1 MNSRHFELIK
11 ILILLFLI
19 AGLLDARAISLP
31 DGPEVGQPAPILKLS
46 TWLQSP
52 SEAAE
57 GWPTGKVVVLEFWS
71 TGCGPCVAY
80 IPELNALAEKF
91 KGKPVQFIAV
101 TDDSETVVERFLKK
115 TPINAW
121 LGLGV
126 EAGFGEGNPYKVAAI
141 PHTVIIDARG
151 RIAAIIDPFVLT
163 SEMIQSCLDGTLGMP
178 AGEQS
183 VATNLVITREGRWT
197 SDGNQMPGIIPGQY
211 KMGIKPLFQI
221 MILPVPTNS
230 TNSSSEKIYQRPI
243 EIWSLGRA
251 LTLQND
257 TLNRAIEVVF
267 NVKPTLIVAN
277 APLPKDKYNFFI
289 TLPTPNRHP
298 QIPIFESLFSQAVE
312 ATFGLTVKREMKD
325 IDVLIIKTNSTSL
338 DTLSKSINSEGKY
351 SAFADEAAATNQP
364 LSMLAQELEIS
375 SAMPVLDESGLTN
388 LYDFDIKWQQ
398 TDYAHPNVSS
408 MIEAV
413 QKLGLNLVPVK
424 KSTEV
429 VVVSKMP

>member
-1 MNSRHFELIK
+1 
-11 ILILLFLI
+11 
-19 AGLLDARAISLP
+19 
-31 DGPEVGQPAPILKLS
+31 
-46 TWLQSP
+46 
-52 SEAAE
+52 
-57 GWPTGKVVVLEFWS
+57 
-71 TGCGPCVAY
+71 
-80 IPELNALAEKF
+80 
-91 KGKPVQFIAV
+91 
-101 TDDSETVVERFLKK
+101 
-115 TPINAW
+115 
-121 LGLGV
+121 
-126 EAGFGEGNPYKVAAI
+126 
-141 PHTVIIDARG
+141 
-151 RIAAIIDPFVLT
+151 
-163 SEMIQSCLDGTLGMP
+163 
-178 AGEQS
+178 
-183 VATNLVITREGRWT
+183 
-197 SDGNQMPGIIPGQY
+197 
-211 KMGIKPLFQI
+211 
-221 MILPVPTNS
+221 
-230 TNSSSEKIYQRPI
+230 
-243 EIWSLGRA
+243 
-251 LTLQND
+251 
-257 TLNRAIEVVF
+257 
-267 NVKPTLIVAN
+267 
-277 APLPKDKYNFFI
+277 LPKDKYNFFI